1 MKRAHRNNLLMLVIV
16 VVLGALV
23 YLQIA
28 GESAARP
35 QPLTALD
42 PASISRLEIT
52 CTNCRTR
59 RFERAAD
66 GWMMR
71 EPYALPA
78 DDKALARVLSIATLP
93 VQRSYRTDELDLVL
107 VGLAPPQMH
116 LQLDAIGIAVG
127 ASDALQGDR
136 YLHIGSSVVMVADR
150 FSPLLLATP
159 ESELDRQLVPR
170 GQRLQQVHLD
180 GIERDD
186 LRGAWADASAIGIV
200 AVDPRAPQPTTSQRI
215 ELTFADGASRE
226 FLLHRSGGEYRARD
240 IPRALDYV
248 LATVQAE
255 QLLAPP
261 GTESARVITPSAEP

>member
-1 MKRAHRNNLLMLVIV
+1 MKRAHRNNLLLLGIV

-28 GESAARP
+28 HESATRP

-42 PASISRLEIT
+42 PATISRLEID
-52 CTNCRTR
+52 CANCRTR
-59 RFERAAD
+59 RFERTAG

-78 DDKALARVLSIATLP
+78 DDKAIARLLSIATLP

-107 VGLAPPQMH
+107 VGLAPAQMH
-116 LQLDAIGIAVG
+116 LQLDGVAIEVG

-136 YLHIGSSVVMVADR
+136 YLRIGSDVIMVADR
-150 FSPLLLATP
+150 FSPLLLGTP

-170 GQRLQQVHLD
+170 GQQLQQVHLD
-180 GIERDD
+180 GLERAD
-186 LRGAWADASAIGIV
+186 LRGAWAHASAIGIV
-200 AVDPRAPQPTTSQRI
+200 PVDPRDPQPTTSSRI
-215 ELTFADGASRE
+215 ELSLDDGNSRA

-240 IPRALDYV
+240 IQRALDYV
-248 LATVQAE
+248 LATAQAE

-261 GTESARVITPSAEP
+261 GTERARLITPSAEP